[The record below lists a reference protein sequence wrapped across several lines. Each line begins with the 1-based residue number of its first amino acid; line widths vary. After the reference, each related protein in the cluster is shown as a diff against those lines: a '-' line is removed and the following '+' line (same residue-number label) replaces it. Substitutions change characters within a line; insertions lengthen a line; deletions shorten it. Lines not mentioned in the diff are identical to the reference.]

1 MSRFRRLLPRRRGNP
16 LERLAKHELE
26 VDGIAIRAHELWDLE
41 PGQAVQPDLPTF
53 VLLHGLG
60 VSSRYFVPLA
70 EELYEHGRVVLF
82 DLPGFAGLPQPE
94 RPLEIADYA
103 RVVRGAL
110 ESLQVPG
117 APVLIGHS
125 MGTQVVVE
133 MLASDPDYAEYA
145 VLLAPVLNPD
155 ERALWQVAWRF
166 VQSAL
171 WENPLN
177 TAVGMTAYLRCP
189 AGWFAE
195 TVPRVLAYPMLRRLA
210 GVRTTLMV
218 VGGRRDYL
226 STRMWQESL
235 IAELTGAEV
244 VTLPRAAHA
253 MVVDHA
259 DALAGEVLR
268 LVGLAEGEPVAGD
281 SDDRPDPKERT

>member
-1 MSRFRRLLPRRRGNP
+1 M
-16 LERLAKHELE
+16 
-26 VDGIAIRAHELWDLE
+26 
-41 PGQAVQPDLPTF
+41 
-53 VLLHGLG
+53 
-60 VSSRYFVPLA
+60 
-70 EELYEHGRVVLF
+70 
-82 DLPGFAGLPQPE
+82 
-94 RPLEIADYA
+94 
-103 RVVRGAL
+103 
-110 ESLQVPG
+110 
-117 APVLIGHS
+117 
-125 MGTQVVVE
+125 
-133 MLASDPDYAEYA
+133 
-145 VLLAPVLNPD
+145 LNPD

-177 TAVGMTAYLRCP
+177 TAVAMTAYLRCP
-189 AGWFAE
+189 PGWFAE